1 MKTEHLFSWFSVV
14 LFVGVF
20 EGLMNISKF
29 FFRKSLG
36 AILFLHYRQKKV
48 WGLEHFS
55 CQMVSWVVA
64 YFRGI
69 EGLGKLR

>member
-1 MKTEHLFSWFSVV
+1 MV

-20 EGLMNISKF
+20 EGFINISKF
-29 FFRKSLG
+29 FFRQSLG
-36 AILFLHYRQKKV
+36 VMLFLHRLKTM
-48 WGLEHFS
+48 WGLEHCS

-64 YFRGI
+64 YFREI